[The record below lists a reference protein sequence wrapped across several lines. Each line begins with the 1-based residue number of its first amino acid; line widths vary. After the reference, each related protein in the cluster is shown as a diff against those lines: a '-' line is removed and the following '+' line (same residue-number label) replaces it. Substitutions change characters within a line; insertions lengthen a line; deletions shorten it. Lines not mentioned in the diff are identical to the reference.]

1 MNEGNFWFSK
11 MNRIYTILIDENDNG
26 MMKMIDIQ
34 ILNKQQLYLQPGW
47 TAKLGTKNLQFHNVS
62 IM

>member
-47 TAKLGTKNLQFHNVS
+47 TEKLETKNFNNFIILA
-62 IM
+62 